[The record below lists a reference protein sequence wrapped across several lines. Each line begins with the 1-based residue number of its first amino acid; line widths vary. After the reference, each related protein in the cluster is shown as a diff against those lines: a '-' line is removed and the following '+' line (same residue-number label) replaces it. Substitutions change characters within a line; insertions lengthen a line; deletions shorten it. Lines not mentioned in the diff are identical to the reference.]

1 MLAAVPR
8 CARALIVASLTLA
21 GAACGGSDAGPT
33 SVTPPAPNPTIV
45 DWTPCPAP
53 YAAPLWVAQQDGTG
67 NWSVVTPTGSSYRF
81 SFLSSKGAIAW
92 VSGPAPYFNS
102 YVYYGTTADLAAYAA
117 GTCNA
122 TQRNLTVSVNALASG
137 EQASVSMGWNSGSAT
152 GPGTRSVNFSAL
164 NSVTDLVAVL
174 SRPGAPAARAIMR
187 RALPASTTSI
197 DPIDFS
203 SAEAFDLEHPGLTV
217 SGISGE
223 PVTFGQWYYGTNGSR
238 HAIYYGDASAVAPS
252 TYAALPAAKQQAGD
266 LHELFAYT
274 TTALGGSVTRTRSVD
289 AYFHDGGSHTVSL
302 PDIPASAPSVSVV
315 STSPYAKLRGQ
326 LAVPTGAKMIEL
338 FYYRTEANASASLS
352 IYASTAY
359 LGSSTAD
366 LTVPDLSSLAGWQSA
381 FFPQASGTIQWGMYS
396 YSWTSSTAGFFG
408 RPLDGSQTTYV
419 AWRST
424 VTP

>member
-8 CARALIVASLTLA
+8 CARALIVASLTLV

-33 SVTPPAPNPTIV
+33 SVTPPTPNPTIV

-102 YVYYGTTADLAAYAA
+102 YVYYGTNADLAAYAA

-122 TQRNLTVSVNALASG
+122 TQRSLTVNVNALASG

-152 GPGTRSVNFSAL
+152 GPGTRSVSFSAL

-187 RALPASTTSI
+187 RAIPATTTSI

-238 HAIYYGDASAVAPS
+238 HQVYYGDASATADVVMPS
-252 TYAALPAAKQQAGD
+252 PMSGVSWRGVQSQASSGNLLAVGPAGSLALVGAG
-266 LHELFAYT
+266 
-274 TTALGGSVTRTRSVD
+274 SPR
-289 AYFHDGGSHTVSL
+289 DGGSECSL
-302 PDIPASAPSVSVV
+302 RAAP
-315 STSPYAKLRGQ
+315 P
-326 LAVPTGAKMIEL
+326 GAGPE
-338 FYYRTEANASASLS
+338 EED
-352 IYASTAY
+352 
-359 LGSSTAD
+359 SS
-366 LTVPDLSSLAGWQSA
+366 
-381 FFPQASGTIQWGMYS
+381 
-396 YSWTSSTAGFFG
+396 
-408 RPLDGSQTTYV
+408 
-419 AWRST
+419 
-424 VTP
+424 